1 MKIGLIP
8 PCDKTLAATSP
19 PTINVMDA
27 SIIAPTRHN
36 AAVGAT
42 VGAAISI

>member
-8 PCDKTLAATSP
+8 ICDKDFAATSP

-36 AAVGAT
+36 GI
-42 VGAAISI
+42 VGAAICI